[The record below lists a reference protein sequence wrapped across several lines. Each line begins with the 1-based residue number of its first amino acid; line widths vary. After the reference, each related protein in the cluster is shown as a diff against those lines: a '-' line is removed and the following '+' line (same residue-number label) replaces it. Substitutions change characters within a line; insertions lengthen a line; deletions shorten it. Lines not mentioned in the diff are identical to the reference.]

1 MSGNPPPN
9 IYLMFW
15 SGDGGVYNCGGF
27 IIARGEN
34 LEGGF
39 INPKLQKTLERKS
52 PFIALWLCSQRN
64 HIENAVRAWGE
75 FSVEGLINPKLWLT
89 FYYAIEKL
97 CLFHSPKTG
106 PSSLPTLK
114 TLEPIVCFWPFLI
127 WSSVLVVVVPTII
140 DLVVGTRLPAQA
152 WRRQ

>member
-1 MSGNPPPN
+1 ML
-9 IYLMFW
+9 II
-15 SGDGGVYNCGGF
+15 F
-27 IIARGEN
+27 IIYNDNITDFFLAWLVHLTGVG
-34 LEGGF
+34 EGGF

-75 FSVEGLINPKLWLT
+75 FSVGGLINPKLWLT